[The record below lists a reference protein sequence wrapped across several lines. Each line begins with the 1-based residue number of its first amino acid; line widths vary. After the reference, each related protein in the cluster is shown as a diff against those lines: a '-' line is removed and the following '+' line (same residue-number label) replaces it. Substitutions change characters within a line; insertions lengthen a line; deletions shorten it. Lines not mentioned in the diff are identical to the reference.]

1 MDDGRDGIDKVASSW
16 TLHGWSPPWTRAT
29 VTLRGLKSPSM
40 WMYDSTTYQNHGSKI
55 SVSPIA
61 FESSK
66 PFPLHS
72 CKLHALLSAAH
83 ILFACLLV
91 MYCEC

>member
-1 MDDGRDGIDKVASSW
+1 MGDGHGGIDKVAYLW
-16 TLHGWSPPWTRAT
+16 TLHGWSPSWTRAT
-29 VTLRGLKSPSM
+29 VTLKSPST
-40 WMYDSTTYQNHGSKI
+40 WMYDSTPKR

-61 FESSK
+61 FAHSNLI
-66 PFPLHS
+66 PLLS

-83 ILFACLLV
+83 ILFAYLLD

>member
-1 MDDGRDGIDKVASSW
+1 MGDGHGRIDKVVSSW
-16 TLHGWSPPWTRAT
+16 TLRGWSPLWTRAT
-29 VTLRGLKSPSM
+29 VTLRGLKSPST
-40 WMYDSTTYQNHGSKI
+40 WMYDSTTYRNHEKT

-61 FESSK
+61 FAHSN
-66 PFPLHS
+66 PIPLLS

-83 ILFACLLV
+83 ILFACLLD